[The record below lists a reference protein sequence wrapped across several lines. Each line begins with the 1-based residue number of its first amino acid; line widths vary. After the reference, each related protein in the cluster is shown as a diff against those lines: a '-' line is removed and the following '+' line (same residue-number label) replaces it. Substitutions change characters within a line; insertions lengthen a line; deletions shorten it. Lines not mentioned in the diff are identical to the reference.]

1 MAPAQFGKDPECS
14 VELTRE
20 KWGVSESSGG
30 TPLHVPTKQAKFQ
43 FRIFRAIRF
52 SSTSG
57 LFLFSLIESIYMF
70 AIEFRTLSH
79 QKFLDNFQSHRHVVF

>member
-30 TPLHVPTKQAKFQ
+30 TPLDAVLQEPQPVQTHEGQVAT
-43 FRIFRAIRF
+43 
-52 SSTSG
+52 
-57 LFLFSLIESIYMF
+57 
-70 AIEFRTLSH
+70 
-79 QKFLDNFQSHRHVVF
+79 D